1 MTNSYP
7 PQIRISAPDCGVLA
21 CQTRSR
27 AVSCGYHQDIAM
39 SQKILIVIPARYAST
54 RLPGKPLV
62 KIAGVEMIKR
72 VADIAASICSHN
84 ADCSYVVATDD
95 SRITDF
101 CAGAG
106 IPAVMTA
113 ETCRSGTERC
123 RDAVSQQAEQPDF
136 IINLQG
142 DNPLCPPW
150 VIQQLIDEWKACPG
164 DVFTPF
170 IHLDWAEYDRLVE
183 SKKTTPYSGTTVLV
197 DKHGYAM
204 AFSKGTIPAI
214 RKPEKARETMEK
226 SPVRRHVGLYAY
238 TRSALE
244 EYFSL
249 PECDYEKGCVEG
261 LEQMRF
267 LYNGLKVKMV
277 EVNYRGRKTTS
288 GVDSPEDVARVEAI
302 LAEYGEYEL

>member
-1 MTNSYP
+1 
-7 PQIRISAPDCGVLA
+7 
-21 CQTRSR
+21 
-27 AVSCGYHQDIAM
+27 M
-39 SQKILIVIPARYAST
+39 SQSILIVIPARYAST

-72 VADIAASICSHN
+72 VADIADSICRHN
-84 ADCSYVVATDD
+84 ENCSYVVATDD
-95 SRITDF
+95 QRIVDF
-101 CAGAG
+101 CQGVNV
-106 IPAVMTA
+106 PVVMTA

-123 RDAVSQQAEQPDF
+123 WDAVSQQASAPDF
-136 IINLQG
+136 IVNLQG

-150 VIQQLIDEWKACPG
+150 VIQQLIDEWKACPA
-164 DVFTPF
+164 DVFTPC

-197 DKHGYAM
+197 NKNGYAL
-204 AFSKGTIPAI
+204 AFSKSTIPAI
-214 RKPEKARETMEK
+214 RKPEKARETMTK

-238 TRSALE
+238 TYDALKN
-244 EYFSL
+244 YFEL
-249 PECDYEKGCVEG
+249 PEGDYEKGAVEG

-267 LYNGLKVKMV
+267 LYNGLSVKMV

-288 GVDSPEDVARVEAI
+288 GVDSPEDVERVEAI

>member
-1 MTNSYP
+1 MTP
-7 PQIRISAPDCGVLA
+7 FVLA
-21 CQTRSR
+21 R
-27 AVSCGYHQDIAM
+27 AGACGIIGRNQQKNAM
-39 SQKILIVIPARYAST
+39 SRSILIVIPARYAST

-72 VADIAASICSHN
+72 VADIAASICRHN
-84 ADCSYVVATDD
+84 EACSYVVATDD
-95 SRITDF
+95 ARITEF

-123 RDAVSQQAEQPDF
+123 WDAVSRQAAQPDF

-150 VIQQLIDEWKACPG
+150 VIQQLIDAWKACPA
-164 DVFTPF
+164 DVFTPC
-170 IHLDWAEYDRLVE
+170 IHLDWPEYDRLVE
-183 SKKTTPYSGTTVLV
+183 SKKSTPYSGTTVLV
-197 DKHGYAM
+197 DRKGYAM

-214 RKPEKARETMEK
+214 RKPEKARELLAK

-238 TRSALE
+238 TYPALKD
-244 EYFSL
+244 YFEL
-249 PECDYEKGCVEG
+249 PESDYEKSCVEG

-267 LYNGLKVKMV
+267 LYNGMQVKMV
-277 EVNYRGRKTTS
+277 EVDYRGRKTTS